1 MTVLGM
7 RLVKMVALG
16 MPTWDITEEWKEKS
30 HQVDRKIQRLLEPDR
45 VNGKIGV
52 KFNFPDAK
60 VRIRDLT

>member
-45 VNGKIGV
+45 VYQELSGKNDSI
-52 KFNFPDAK
+52 F
-60 VRIRDLT
+60 R

>member
-45 VNGKIGV
+45 VNGKME
-52 KFNFPDAK
+52 
-60 VRIRDLT
+60 